1 MPRSLG
7 FYYEVNYDLD
17 GYVGMDDWGILGT
30 GLVGPALPKPPGC
43 TAGQF
48 AAADLDNDSDVEL
61 ADVAVFQR
69 LFDE

>member
-30 GLVGPALPKPPGC
+30 GLVGPALPKPPDGSA
-43 TAGQF
+43 TIRNTTRSPDARQMESAG
-48 AAADLDNDSDVEL
+48 
-61 ADVAVFQR
+61 
-69 LFDE
+69 